1 MVTAGQVKA
10 TWERNGI
17 FMDIEYLTINDVCK
31 LLNISRPTL
40 NVYREKFD
48 ITHSEIRGRVFFKK
62 LEILEK
68 LYLRNEM
75 IKPEMSFTVN
85 NDFNV
90 QTIEIAQN
98 VFDIRQIKTIDP
110 FGAFCLLC
118 CLLGRVRRQEN
129 VYLLIE
135 KNSASFY
142 LQSINFF
149 HELTRAHSEY
159 VHYNASILEDVY
171 LDNSEIILPLY
182 LIGYRGGEKRI
193 LDDIY
198 ANLRKQGFSDNLCSS
213 LGWILGE
220 LADNTA
226 THAGGVPC
234 YFMLSSTIG
243 PTPFK
248 FLTLTTGDVGKGIP
262 TTVKSNKKYS
272 ELTDYQA
279 LITAFKSDV
288 SSWDD
293 FHKRGKG
300 LNDLLGVTKGNGSW
314 VRTESNGK
322 GAHFDFTKSPC
333 SVNERAAGTDEK
345 GTRYCLILIDSEFNY
360 VSKKEINEL
369 LDKHLEQL

>member
-1 MVTAGQVKA
+1 
-10 TWERNGI
+10 
-17 FMDIEYLTINDVCK
+17 MDNKYLTINDVCK

-40 NVYREKFD
+40 NSYREKYD
-48 ITHSEIRGRVFFKK
+48 ISHVVIKGRILFNK

-68 LYLRNEM
+68 LYYKNE
-75 IKPEMSFTVN
+75 IVKPELVFTVN

-90 QTIEIAQN
+90 QKIEIAQN

-118 CLLGRVRRQEN
+118 CLMGRVRRQEYI
-129 VYLLIE
+129 YLLIE
-135 KNSASFY
+135 RNSASFY

-149 HELTRAHSEY
+149 RELTRAHSEY
-159 VHYNASILEDVY
+159 VHYNTSILEDVY
-171 LDNSEIILPLY
+171 IDSSETIMPLH

-193 LDDIY
+193 LEDVY
-198 ANLRKQGFSDNLCSS
+198 TNLKKQGFSDNLCSS

-220 LADNTA
+220 IADNTA

-234 YFMLSSTIG
+234 YFMLSSAIG
-243 PTPFK
+243 PSPLK
-248 FLTLTTGDVGKGIP
+248 FLILTTGDVGKGIP
-262 TTVKSNKKYS
+262 ATVKSNKKYY
-272 ELTDYQA
+272 ELNDYQA

-293 FHKRGKG
+293 IHKRGMG

-314 VRTESNGK
+314 VRAESNGK
-322 GAHFDFTKSPC
+322 GVFFDFTKSSC
-333 SVNERAAGTDEK
+333 KVNARNAGTDVN

-360 VSKKEINEL
+360 VSKKEINQL